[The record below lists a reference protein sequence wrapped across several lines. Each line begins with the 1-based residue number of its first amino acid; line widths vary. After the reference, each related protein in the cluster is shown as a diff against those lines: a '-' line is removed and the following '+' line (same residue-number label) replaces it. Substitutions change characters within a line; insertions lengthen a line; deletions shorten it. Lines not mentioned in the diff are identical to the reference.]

1 MEAKKTAKKA
11 TPSVVYRVAV
21 EPPQLLQRPL
31 SPPRGTAPTR
41 CLKSTCLRPA
51 AAAPRAHE
59 RSPSSGREWG
69 PAAPLKAAPPPLAP
83 PRPRCQGWPAARSP
97 AAPRPPR
104 ARRPGGGAPRRA
116 RLGAPPAA
124 ALGQP
129 RAVTR
134 PAPPRAAGG
143 AGRAR
148 RRGRGRGRAGRRLQL
163 RRQLWRRR
171 RRPRSGTRGIG
182 KTSRAS
188 SPPRGAVPRPPATK
202 AAGAVGIWG
211 RSCPSASSP
220 RRPGLAAAAR
230 AAFRC
235 GPSRSRAPCRTTS
248 ECGPRG
254 GRQGGGG
261 GRQGEGAA
269 AAAAIGPPAA
279 EAWPG
284 RRGQAGRGAGAARAR
299 RLASP
304 ALRRRWP
311 CEGGGPGLPLAES
324 QQGLWAAGVEAFP
337 RPRDCSWEPPGPGP
351 EAGAGVPVQ
360 PARRTS
366 RFDVEPSGLVSLTA
380 GEVREH
386 PGASYLRGKRSSCSE
401 MQSDRGWYFFSVS
414 QNARCFGV

>member
-148 RRGRGRGRAGRRLQL
+148 RRGRGRAGRRLQL
-163 RRQLWRRR
+163 RRQLWRR

-261 GRQGEGAA
+261 GGKERGRRRRRRLGRPRRRPGPAGGARRGGA
-269 AAAAIGPPAA
+269 RGR
-279 EAWPG
+279 G
-284 RRGQAGRGAGAARAR
+284 RRGLGG
-299 RLASP
+299 SP
-304 ALRRRWP
+304 ARP
-311 CEGGGPGLPLAES
+311 CEGGGPAKAVARAFPWPSPSRACGLRELKPFPAR
-324 QQGLWAAGVEAFP
+324 GTAAGSP
-337 RPRDCSWEPPGPGP
+337 RAR
-351 EAGAGVPVQ
+351 
-360 PARRTS
+360 ARRRGQAYPFSLRGGHRGLTS
-366 RFDVEPSGLVSLTA
+366 SLLVSF
-380 GEVREH
+380 
-386 PGASYLRGKRSSCSE
+386 P
-401 MQSDRGWYFFSVS
+401 
-414 QNARCFGV
+414 